1 VPINYVN
8 TIVVRILILSKE
20 RSLKGNK
27 IGLKLLYCK
36 IDNNVNTVN
45 TEPKLEI

>member
-1 VPINYVN
+1 MLICKKGPKGKEIDRYLK
-8 TIVVRILILSKE
+8 RIKMRI
-20 RSLKGNK
+20 
-27 IGLKLLYCK
+27 YCK